1 MYVHVHYI
9 ISIIYIPFILNL
21 HIRINII
28 DCSVNYVQNVDQ
40 EVNLRMYISDH
51 EIVTFACIHNLLIR
65 IDLTPQ

>member
-21 HIRINII
+21 YIRINII

-40 EVNLRMYISDH
+40 EVNLRMYIS
-51 EIVTFACIHNLLIR
+51 EIATLACIHNLLMC
-65 IDLTPQ
+65 IDLTPR